1 MGLFDKA
8 KQVAQ
13 GAIDQTKDKLAQEAE
28 KKQKEKE
35 YAAEMSSKHKSE
47 QEERK
52 ALFLS
57 TRKLGDLELDDN
69 NKLIK
74 IKNATS
80 EMKKSSG
87 LLAKTAKATLAVS
100 TMGASLAIEYAL
112 KPGDE
117 IFTFDEIVDYD
128 LYENNESISSGGL
141 GRAVAGGLLLGG
153 VGAIVGGVTGKKK
166 TKSTCESM
174 YLHIST
180 TSYFFPSLMIPYI
193 TKEIKTKSNDYT
205 KALSKAKETMSC
217 LEGVFKVNEDS
228 KGPQKVEIV
237 SSTQTSDDDPI
248 EKVKKLKELLDLGVI
263 TEEEF
268 DQKKKQ
274 LLNL

>member
-1 MGLFDKA
+1 MGLFNKA
-8 KQVAQ
+8 KQAAQ
-13 GAIDQTKDKLAQEAE
+13 GALDQTKDKFTQEAE

-35 YAAEMSSKHKSE
+35 YAAEMSAKHKNE

-52 ALFLS
+52 KLFSS
-57 TRKLGDLELDDN
+57 TRKLGDIELDDN

-87 LLAKTAKATLAVS
+87 LLAKTAKATLAVY
-100 TMGASLAIEYAL
+100 TMGASLAIEHAL

-153 VGAIVGGVTGKKK
+153 AGAIVGGVTGRKK
-166 TKSTCESM
+166 TKSTCNSM

-180 TSYFFPSLMIPYI
+180 TSFLFPSLMIPYI
-193 TKEIKTKSNDYT
+193 TKEVKTKSNDYT

-217 LEGVFKVNEDS
+217 LETVFKQNENS
-228 KGPQKVEIV
+228 KEPQKVEIV
-237 SSTQTSDDDPI
+237 SSTQANKEDPI
-248 EKVKKLKELLDLGVI
+248 EKVKKLKELLDMGI
-263 TEEEF
+263 ISQEEF

-274 LLNL
+274 ILGL